1 MFDLRE
7 TNAKLGELSITL
19 AQLGAMAAE
28 TLTVLREIRELLTEE
43 PTDG

>member
-7 TNAKLGELSITL
+7 TNARLDQVL
-19 AQLGAMAAE
+19 AVSAE

-43 PTDG
+43 PTDD